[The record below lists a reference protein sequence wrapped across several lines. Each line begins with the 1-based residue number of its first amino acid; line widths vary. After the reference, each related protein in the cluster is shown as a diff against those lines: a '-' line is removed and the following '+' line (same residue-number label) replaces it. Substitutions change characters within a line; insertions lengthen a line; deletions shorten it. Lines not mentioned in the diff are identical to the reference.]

1 MITLLRRFA
10 FYLIAAFAAITLNFL
25 LPRMLPGD
33 ALQNV
38 LASIKTSSI
47 SPAEL
52 AALSAQYGMNSHQ
65 GLLPQYFTYVGHL
78 FTGNL
83 GTSTGEAVSVTSIL
97 LSDLPWTLGLV
108 GSATIIAFILG
119 TLIGIMAGWRRGG
132 ILDSLL
138 PVATFFQSVPYF
150 ILAFLLLLTAGY
162 TWKWFPLGE
171 GYDTG
176 RRANPLIAG
185 WNEPFITSVLQHAVL
200 PVSTIVLASI
210 AGWIIGMRNMMVTT
224 MDEDYVLVAAAKG
237 LPRWQVIKVAARNA
251 ILPSIS
257 NFSLSISLVVTGS
270 IITEI
275 VFSYPGIGFQ
285 TFNAIQ
291 ATDYPLLQG
300 ILLCVTFTVLAANF
314 LADIVYVILDP
325 RARRE
330 G

>member
-1 MITLLRRFA
+1 MVTLLRRFA
-10 FYLIAAFAAITLNFL
+10 FYLIAAFAAVTLNFL

-47 SPAEL
+47 TPSEL
-52 AALSAQYGMNSHQ
+52 AALSAQYGMNSHE

-78 FTGNL
+78 LTGNL
-83 GTSTGEAVSVTSIL
+83 GTSTGESVSVSSIL
-97 LSDLPWTLGLV
+97 ISDLPWTLGLV
-108 GSATIIAFILG
+108 GSGTIIAFLLG

-185 WNEPFITSVLQHAVL
+185 WNEPFITSVVQHAVL

-237 LPRWQVIKVAARNA
+237 LPRWRVVGVAARNA

-291 ATDYPLLQG
+291 STDYPLLQG

>member
-1 MITLLRRFA
+1 MVTLARRFV
-10 FYLIAAFAAITLNFL
+10 FYLIAAFVAVTLNFL

-33 ALQNV
+33 ALQSV
-38 LASIKTSSI
+38 LSSIRTSSI
-47 SPAEL
+47 TPSEL
-52 AALSAQYGMNSHQ
+52 AALSAQYGLNSHTS
-65 GLLPQYFTYVGHL
+65 LLSQYFTYLGHL

-83 GTSTGEAVSVTSIL
+83 GTSTSQAVPVSSIL

-108 GSATIIAFILG
+108 GSATIIAFVLG
-119 TLIGIMAGWRRGG
+119 TMIGILAGWRRGG
-132 ILDSLL
+132 IIDSLL
-138 PVATFFQSVPYF
+138 PVATFFQAVPYF

-162 TWKWFPLGE
+162 TLKWFPLGE

-176 RRANPLIAG
+176 RRASPLIEG
-185 WNEPFITSVLQHAVL
+185 WNGPFVSSVAQHAVL

-237 LPRWQVIKVAARNA
+237 LPRRKVIGVAARNA

-270 IITEI
+270 IVTEI
-275 VFSYPGIGFQ
+275 VFSYPGIGFE
-285 TFNAIQ
+285 TYNAIQ
-291 ATDYPLLQG
+291 NTDYPLLQG
-300 ILLCVTFTVLAANF
+300 ILLCITFTVLAANF
-314 LADIVYVILDP
+314 LADIVYVALDP